1 MAGVLIFQIQEID
14 NMTKLLPALMIG
26 LIALAAAFADGK
38 GDFKASSDL
47 PHAVVDTH
55 ELMEI
60 FNESL
65 YKDLQEK
72 MAKAPE
78 NAGDWKLLKRQGYR
92 AAEVANLVAMRNPE
106 GKHAKLW
113 RELTAQAQ
121 KAGVELADAAG
132 KEDWAAAQT
141 AYKGIITNCNACHQ
155 QVDPDHAP
163 MIMP

>member
-1 MAGVLIFQIQEID
+1 
-14 NMTKLLPALMIG
+14 MTKLLPAVLIG
-26 LIALAAAFADGK
+26 LICLAAAFADGK

-60 FNESL
+60 FNEAL
-65 YKDLQEK
+65 YKDLKEK
-72 MAKAPE
+72 LAKKPE
-78 NAGDWKLLKRQGYR
+78 NARDWKLLMRQGYR

-106 GKHAKLW
+106 GEHQKLW
-113 RELTAQAQ
+113 QELTVQSQ
-121 KAGVELADAAG
+121 KAGVDLAEAA
-132 KEDWAAAQT
+132 KKQDWPAAQS
-141 AYKGIITNCNACHQ
+141 AYQAVIKNCNACHQ